1 MNSNNIDILGA
12 SLSQGQ
18 VFRKQQQNR
27 MLNNNDV
34 VTHNTK
40 NKQTG
45 KTNIAPAMAAISATI
60 IEPFSQ
66 NTDNGSKNYKPLSLQ
81 DIEADDSVIKSVN
94 DNQNAQTRQSIL
106 SYSNVSQNLNNFQEN
121 VTSDAKAYNHIKKT
135 PGLLNKPYL
144 TSDNKT
150 IMVNNAG
157 VVNTLTGA
165 KEDIP
170 FNKGIDISKST
181 QNPQPAINYFQVENA
196 ETGSNIGLYDKQL
209 SSKRIELPKELPKNN
224 SGYKLEGENVFVIYP
239 YPNTPD
245 EINKNMKYIGAFNIS
260 SLRGLNRDEHMPTET
275 TLNCLQR
282 AVDKGFSWCGMTTY
296 GNVNRSGKHQ
306 GGGGKCMIGNLSQ
319 TSVDYAYR
327 VITIP
332 QTGSNTIL
340 KFPEGQG
347 YNSLTF
353 AADGILYAGYNVNYG
368 LYKKHDKFLKP
379 ITKEFNFELDPV
391 YGGTINNL
399 TAFYA
404 YNQGNWNS
412 LKNFPGN
419 PNTTAE
425 PSGTLQTM
433 RNYEIDVPQLGF
445 QKKTYKGFWGSFTYN
460 VPYIYT
466 TKETRQQL
474 AAPNISGGN
483 LAYINYKCG
492 KRLTKKPIVKGGVN
506 AGEGFNV
513 DCSELYGKYPSFTL
527 ELSDVG
533 ILTIRNTTSISG
545 GNTESREKEFKMS
558 FEYNH
563 VMLTNGIPALLN
575 KPRPDWVNGSINKG
589 NTLTSNSKSNHSI
602 NENQWISSP
611 NGFCRLI
618 LKPGGVLDL
627 EYSED
632 NVIRDA
638 DGNLVGRDSSSV
650 ALYSIANVNTTGL
663 GESASIDINGAVNPY
678 PRTYSLQDYDNVYT
692 KVQDYIPLH
701 LDNNNTNTTSTSR
714 QQCEDKCNNSDKL
727 CYGYIYGPNLCNIV
741 TSSTSIIGNNS
752 IDRIPT
758 SGYDTYIRNPK
769 FPRNDNSCRKT
780 LDATIGTDAYSYYLN
795 NGITTKPP
803 TIMTPQ
809 TKCNLGKVLDKQI
822 TELKQRNVAVV
833 QKGNEIKNQFGT
845 LFNKEN
851 QILKSISENSK
862 TSQEN
867 DKHTTKAV
875 NEIKR
880 IKNAQITKSAS
891 EKDSELLLISD
902 NYKYVILGIVSLL
915 VSLATIK
922 GLRMASS

>member
-1 MNSNNIDILGA
+1 MINNNSDILGP

-18 VFRKQQQNR
+18 VFRKQQQSR

-34 VTHNTK
+34 VTHNAK
-40 NKQTG
+40 NKQNG
-45 KTNIAPAMAAISATI
+45 KTNIAPAMAAISATL

-81 DIEADDSVIKSVN
+81 DIEGDDSVIKSVN

-121 VTSDAKAYNHIKKT
+121 VTSDAKAYNNIKKT

-165 KEDIP
+165 KENIP
-170 FNKGIDISKST
+170 INPGIDISKSI
-181 QNPQPAINYFQVENA
+181 QNPQPAINYFQVENS
-196 ETGSNIGLYDKQL
+196 ETASNIGVYDKQL
-209 SSKRIELPKELPKNN
+209 SSKKIDLPKDN

-245 EINKNMKYIGAFNIS
+245 EINKNMTYIGAFNIS
-260 SLRGLNRDEHMPTET
+260 GMKGLNLDEHMPTET

-296 GNVNRSGKHQ
+296 GNINRSGKHE
-306 GGGGKCMIGNLSQ
+306 GGGGKCMIGNLSHV
-319 TSVDYAYR
+319 SDYAYR
-327 VITIP
+327 VRIIP

-353 AADGILYAGYNVNYG
+353 AADGVLHAGYNVNYAW
-368 LYKKHDKFLKP
+368 YKNHDKFLTKL
-379 ITKEFNFELDPV
+379 TKEFNNELDPV

-399 TAFYA
+399 VAYYA
-404 YNQGNWNS
+404 YNQGRWDS
-412 LKNFPGN
+412 LTNFPGN
-419 PNTTAE
+419 PNPIAE
-425 PSGTLQTM
+425 PSGTLNTM
-433 RNYEIDVPQLGF
+433 RNYDVDVPHLGWR
-445 QKKTYKGFWGSFTYN
+445 QETIKSWWGGTFTYN

-474 AAPNISGGN
+474 AASNVPGGN
-483 LAYINYKCG
+483 MAYINYKCG
-492 KRLTKKPIVKGGVN
+492 KKLTKTPIVKSGVN

-513 DCSELYGKYPSFTL
+513 DCSDLYSKYPSFTL
-527 ELSDVG
+527 ELNDEG
-533 ILTIRNTTSISG
+533 ILTITNNASISEI
-545 GNTESREKEFKMS
+545 NADSKVKEFKMS
-558 FEYNH
+558 IEY
-563 VMLTNGIPALLN
+563 TNVTLSNKQPYLLN
-575 KPRPDWVNGSINKG
+575 KPRPDWVNGSINNG
-589 NTLTSNSKSNHSI
+589 RSLTSNSNSNHSI
-602 NENQWISSP
+602 LENQWISSP
-611 NGFCRLI
+611 KGFCRLI

-627 EYSED
+627 EYSEE
-632 NVIRDA
+632 NVIQDIT
-638 DGNLVGRDSSSV
+638 GNLVGRDSSSV
-650 ALYSIANVNTTGL
+650 ALYKIENVNTSGL

-678 PRTYSLQDYDNVYT
+678 PPNMVQYDNTYT
-692 KVQDYIPLH
+692 KVQDYISVQ
-701 LDNNNTNTTSTSR
+701 LDPKNTSATSTSR

-758 SGYDTYIRNPK
+758 QGYDTYIRNPK

-795 NGITTKPP
+795 NGITTNPP
-803 TIMTPQ
+803 TTMTTQ
-809 TKCNLGKVLDKQI
+809 TKCNLGKVLNTQM
-822 TELKQRNVAVV
+822 TELKQRNNAAVL
-833 QKGNEIKNQFGT
+833 KGQEIKNQFGA